1 MENDETMCKLAAAVK
16 KAAEELGVHPDK
28 SGTSIT
34 IVLSPGVPV
43 HIQQIQSKTTTC
55 KG

>member
-16 KAAEELGVHPDK
+16 KAAEELGVYPDK
-28 SGTSIT
+28 SGTSIHIT
-34 IVLSPGVPV
+34 LSPGHPV
-43 HIQQIQSKTTTC
+43 RIQQSQSKVTTC